1 MYIAYNYNTGEI
13 IAKATTITKLSSL
26 TNVNR
31 VTIGAHISK
40 NVGRTL
46 YPCVYAGQICFI
58 DDTCTEIMTKA
69 PRLRD
74 ILNNL
79 NNEDEEEIVHAYKL
93 STGEYI
99 CPCTIKAL
107 ADKLNIKVIAGVKK
121 SVDRYGLIKHNI
133 FLSRTIADS
142 IQPPRAV
149 YEIFTADLNLVLST
163 FQPGNYK
170 YWKPTTMDYEHNIYK
185 PNHYIVRLPATFKNI
200 PKNIPVIDY
209 IYNPENILL
218 DNQDNI

>member
-13 IAKATTITKLSSL
+13 IAKATTITELSSL
-26 TNVNR
+26 TNVSR
-31 VTIGAHISK
+31 QTIGVHISK
-40 NVGRTL
+40 NINRDI

-58 DDTCTEIMTKA
+58 DDSCTDIMIKIPTT
-69 PRLRD
+69 D
-74 ILNNL
+74 NG
-79 NNEDEEEIVHAYKL
+79 EDEEIVHAYKL

-107 ADKLNIKVIAGVKK
+107 ADKLNIRVIAGLKK

-149 YEIFTADLNLVLST
+149 YEIFDSKLNLVLST
-163 FQPGNYK
+163 FQPDNYK
-170 YWKPTTMDYEHNIYK
+170 YWKPTDITYQPNPYK
-185 PNHYIVRLPATFKNI
+185 PNHYLVRLPETFDNI
-200 PKNIPVIDY
+200 PAHTPYVDY
-209 IYNPENILL
+209 TSHPEDILL
-218 DNQDNI
+218 DNNESI